1 MKRYFSLLLS
11 ALLLTSCNGWFFQP
25 SGYNPPTP
33 FLPPTHTPSIVTP
46 TPGIVGVI
54 SPTPIFSTS
63 TVAASTPAVVNTD
76 TPIVLP
82 TDILSPTATA
92 PNLAVLVT
100 VLGCNTSIDV
110 SHGMGEVTN
119 AFITLTNMGNMNL
132 TNLKATLFALDEGRD
147 HPDKTVDIPL
157 LPVDQE
163 VTLKLTVDSTYQAQ
177 TPIQVEVS
185 ADGGLFQRVGQDSC
199 LDIGLF
205 APNPGSLNTPVA
217 VNP

>member
-1 MKRYFSLLLS
+1 MKKYFSLLLS

-33 FLPPTHTPSIVTP
+33 FLPPTRTPSIVTP
-46 TPGIVGVI
+46 TAGIVGAN
-54 SPTPIFSTS
+54 SPTPILATL
-63 TVAASTPAVVNTD
+63 TVGASTPAVVNTD
-76 TPIVLP
+76 TPIILP
-82 TDILSPTATA
+82 TDILSPTARA
-92 PNLAVLVT
+92 PLLAVGVT

-110 SHGMGEVTN
+110 THGMGEVTN
-119 AFITLTNMGNMNL
+119 AFVTLTNTGNMDL

-147 HPDKTVDIPL
+147 HPDKTVEIAL
-157 LPVDQE
+157 LPVAQE
-163 VTLKLTVDSTYQAQ
+163 VTIKLTVDSTYQAQ

-199 LDIGLF
+199 LDIGIF